1 VLPVPGPDD
10 ATPVQSAAVVSAELA
25 EAEAR
30 VAAATR
36 RADQAAERAG
46 RAARSAVTAA
56 GAAGEHTARR
66 RCRRGEPLRAPGPA
80 LRCRVG
86 VRTGFGLALGALLAY
101 ELLQSV
107 LAVRQVLVVVLI
119 SAFLAV
125 GLDPAVT
132 TLTRRLRRSVAV
144 GLVMLAFVGLFA
156 GFVAAVAPPVTGQ
169 VTQLVEKAPVY
180 VQELQDNPRIRAS
193 TPASG
198 G

>member
-1 VLPVPGPDD
+1 M
-10 ATPVQSAAVVSAELA
+10 
-25 EAEAR
+25 
-30 VAAATR
+30 
-36 RADQAAERAG
+36 
-46 RAARSAVTAA
+46 
-56 GAAGEHTARR
+56 
-66 RCRRGEPLRAPGPA
+66 
-80 LRCRVG
+80 
-86 VRTGFGLALGALLAY
+86 RTGFGLALGALLAY